1 MDEEN
6 ATIKVGPSPS
16 KKQKEAA
23 VQRQKIATWLAD
35 NGARG
40 RAQPAGPPSR
50 MRTCTR
56 YLGRALAPTK
66 IVMRRAAGSDTRR
79 PERYA
84 RRLVVRR
91 GPVPAP
97 AEAAPAEAALKTVS
111 VDPALSMM
119 MGFF

>member
-23 VQRQKIATWLAD
+23 ALAYKVNAWIAD
-35 NGARG
+35 NPLRG
-40 RAQPAGPPSR
+40 RAKPAAPPR

-66 IVMRRAAGSDTRR
+66 IVMREGAGRN
-79 PERYA
+79 PPQRYA
-84 RRLVVRR
+84 RRRVVRR
-91 GPVPAP
+91 GPLPAP
-97 AEAAPAEAALKTVS
+97 A
-111 VDPALSMM
+111 
-119 MGFF
+119 